1 VNAQVKRASLECA
14 RDQINDDGVP
24 WAGYRQVNNRRDP
37 PAPGEWRPVVS
48 ADQAAAPLQVEAGL
62 GLQRHDGVRGSA
74 ARTVAD
80 QCPSGS
86 VDISQDCVD
95 RDRRE
100 YPALAVDSADD
111 GDSASIWTV
120 ALKRLAPRTARLMAD
135 WRSARSPENRPE
147 SGSAL
152 TVSDPLK
159 GTRNESLRTV
169 RNPRTTKPIS
179 RMSILLYGDPA
190 PPTSG

>member
-1 VNAQVKRASLECA
+1 LAE
-14 RDQINDDGVP
+14 
-24 WAGYRQVNNRRDP
+24 
-37 PAPGEWRPVVS
+37 
-48 ADQAAAPLQVEAGL
+48 
-62 GLQRHDGVRGSA
+62 
-74 ARTVAD
+74 
-80 QCPSGS
+80 
-86 VDISQDCVD
+86 
-95 RDRRE
+95 RE
-100 YPALAVDSADD
+100 V
-111 GDSASIWTV
+111 
-120 ALKRLAPRTARLMAD
+120 
-135 WRSARSPENRPE
+135 PENRPE